1 MSDTQRG
8 IALQSEYKA
17 GCLFS
22 THSHTYYIISNIFI
36 YYIYRYMYI
45 YIDRRSAHN
54 NAAHT
59 VNTWDSQSF
68 LNLPSG
74 RLGDDKQCFFSM

>member
-1 MSDTQRG
+1 MDSASFEVSDTQRG

-17 GCLFS
+17 GCYLS
-22 THSHTYYIISNIFI
+22 AYTLTHIISNINI
-36 YYIYRYMYI
+36 LI

-68 LNLPSG
+68 LNLPFG